1 MIEQRRSESVVLDR
15 AIFLLVCKIIIC
27 SLLFAIVI
35 VGCSSKDKPDKI
47 SAIKNRAVIPKLR
60 ATDITTVISDSGITR
75 YRISTPRWDVYD
87 KASQPYWEFPRG
99 IHFERFDENLK
110 VDANIHSKYAKYKQN
125 EQVWELRG
133 KVRLTNLQGE
143 LFETE
148 QLFWD
153 QRQERFYSDKLI
165 KITRTSGITTGI
177 GFESNQS
184 MTKYQIKR
192 PQGVFPVSEHAT
204 ATPPSTPPSRMTKT
218 PIPSSAPKK

>member
-1 MIEQRRSESVVLDR
+1 MIEHRRSESVVLDR
-15 AIFLLVCKIIIC
+15 AIFSLACKTIIC
-27 SLLFAIVI
+27 CLLFAIVI
-35 VGCSSKDKPDKI
+35 VSCSSKDKPDKI

-60 ATDITTVISDSGITR
+60 ATDITTVISDSGVTR

-87 KASQPYWEFPRG
+87 KASQPYWEFPQG

-204 ATPPSTPPSRMTKT
+204 AAPPSTPPSGMTKT

>member
-1 MIEQRRSESVVLDR
+1 MRRNESVVLR
-15 AIFLLVCKIIIC
+15 CPTILFVCKTIIC
-27 SLLFAIVI
+27 SLLLAVIV
-35 VGCSSKDKPDKI
+35 VGCSTKDKPDKI
-47 SAIKNRAVIPKLR
+47 SAIKNRAIKPKLR
-60 ATDITTVISDSGITR
+60 ATDITTVISDSGVTR

-125 EQVWELRG
+125 EQLWELRG

-192 PQGVFPVSEHAT
+192 PQGIFPVSEHAMSET
-204 ATPPSTPPSRMTKT
+204 PSTPPPVTST
-218 PIPSSAPKK
+218 AKK